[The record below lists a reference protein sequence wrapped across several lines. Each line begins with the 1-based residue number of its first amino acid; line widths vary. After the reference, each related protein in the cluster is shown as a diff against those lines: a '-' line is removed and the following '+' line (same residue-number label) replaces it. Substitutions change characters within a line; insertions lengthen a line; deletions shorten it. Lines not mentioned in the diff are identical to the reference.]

1 MTLIEM
7 LSKAEDK
14 RSRFGLRHEL
24 TDVMLMCIMAIM
36 SGYYGYREIGRF
48 LKNHSK
54 EFQQTF
60 RLLHKVPSHVTIR
73 AVLQGLD
80 FESFCN
86 AFNEWAGQY
95 VQMGKD
101 HTNAIDGKAI
111 ASTIVNYDNSYQNFI
126 SLVSIFSVQR
136 GIVLRCEKIEN
147 KKQSE
152 IPTVRKLIE
161 ALDVKSE
168 IFTIDAL
175 HCQKKRQK

>member
-73 AVLQGLD
+73 SVLQSID

-95 VQMGKD
+95 VQIGKD
-101 HTNAIDGKAI
+101 YTIAIDGKAI

-136 GIVLRCEKIEN
+136 GLVLRCEKIEN
-147 KKQSE
+147 SKESE

-175 HCQKKRQK
+175 HCQKKRQR

>member
-73 AVLQGLD
+73 SVLQSID

-95 VQMGKD
+95 VQIGKD
-101 HTNAIDGKAI
+101 YTNAIDGKAI

-126 SLVSIFSVQR
+126 SLLSIFQFKE
-136 GIVLRCEKIEN
+136 VLFFVV
-147 KKQSE
+147 KKSR
-152 IPTVRKLIE
+152 TVKKVRFQQYVSLSKL
-161 ALDVKSE
+161 LM
-168 IFTIDAL
+168 
-175 HCQKKRQK
+175 